1 LLELAGK
8 INIDVGEFLAAVN
21 LDTLV
26 RIPDSYSEVYETGDA
41 DLAFRVNVATGAPVF
56 VGILVEHKSGRDA
69 NMFNQLARYMR
80 SVMKR
85 FDEGRLFDGLPTMA
99 MIFYNGRENW
109 NPLELL
115 EKDYPAYFHGMVLPF
130 RCAFVN
136 MSDIPDSD
144 CLACENVATGL
155 GIAAMAHAYDKDAFL
170 EVFRQFKPRLRK
182 MPSNELSCLLEKIS
196 LYLIEYLG
204 KEVMKELNMAFKSI
218 GQKYGFVSAG
228 DVFRQE
234 IADAQAK
241 AQKLIDEERQKAENA
256 RQKAENA
263 KAELAQNRDDTEAV
277 LREMGMS
284 DEKIAEMQAKLEVL
298 RQSRLSH
305 G

>member
-1 LLELAGK
+1 MEEKQEAKKPHDAFFRWLFADVNHLRYLLELAGK

-41 DLAFRVNVATGAPVF
+41 DLAFRVNVSTGAPVF

-99 MIFYNGRENW
+99 MIFYNGRDNW

-136 MSDIPDSD
+136 MSEIPDSD

-170 EVFRQFKPRLRK
+170 EVFRQ
-182 MPSNELSCLLEKIS
+182 
-196 LYLIEYLG
+196 
-204 KEVMKELNMAFKSI
+204 VMKELNMAFKSI

-228 DVFRQE
+228 DVYRQE
-234 IADAQAK
+234 IVDARTEEQAK
-241 AQKLIDEERQKAENA
+241 AQKLIEEERQKTENA
-256 RQKAENA
+256 E
-263 KAELAQNRDDTEAV
+263 AELARNRDDTETV

-298 RQSRLSH
+298 RQSRQSH